1 MVTLLLQDEYLHSV
15 SGTKKD
21 ISELFSPISL
31 IIRTPW
37 VLKGANLNNKSQSN
51 LTLIESLT
59 ILGCVYF
66 FGVDCNKG
74 DISNAWSTWV
84 GLAVGAAIGA
94 VVTWW
99 VYYRQKKISEKQD
112 ELLNHIADLEERNKT
127 ILNKILSLEEKIE
140 AMLEKRK

>member
-1 MVTLLLQDEYLHSV
+1 MYICIGFLGLRRICVPQDF
-15 SGTKKD
+15 
-21 ISELFSPISL
+21 ISYFTYN
-31 IIRTPW
+31 RNTFW

-51 LTLIESLT
+51 PTLLESLT

-84 GLAVGAAIGA
+84 GLLVGAAMGA
-94 VVTWW
+94 VITWW

-127 ILNKILSLEEKIE
+127 MLNKILSLEEKIE
-140 AMLEKRK
+140 TMLEK

>member
-1 MVTLLLQDEYLHSV
+1 M
-15 SGTKKD
+15 
-21 ISELFSPISL
+21 
-31 IIRTPW
+31 PW
-37 VLKGANLNNKSQSN
+37 VLKGAILNNKTQSN
-51 LTLIESLT
+51 LLMLEGLT

-84 GLAVGAAIGA
+84 GLAVGAAVGA
-94 VVTWW
+94 VITWW

-112 ELLNHIADLEERNKT
+112 ELLNHIADLEKRNKT

>member
-1 MVTLLLQDEYLHSV
+1 MNICIGFLGLRRICVPQDF
-15 SGTKKD
+15 
-21 ISELFSPISL
+21 ISYFTYN
-31 IIRTPW
+31 RNTFW
-37 VLKGANLNNKSQSN
+37 VLKDANLNNKSQSN
-51 LTLIESLT
+51 LSLLESLT

-84 GLAVGAAIGA
+84 GLLVGAATGA
-94 VVTWW
+94 VITWW

-127 ILNKILSLEEKIE
+127 MLNKILRLEEKIE
-140 AMLEKRK
+140 AMLGKIK

>member
-1 MVTLLLQDEYLHSV
+1 MYICIGFLGLRRICVPQDF
-15 SGTKKD
+15 
-21 ISELFSPISL
+21 ISYFTYN
-31 IIRTPW
+31 RNTFW

-51 LTLIESLT
+51 PTLLESLT

-84 GLAVGAAIGA
+84 GLFVGAAMGA
-94 VVTWW
+94 VITWW

-127 ILNKILSLEEKIE
+127 MLNKILSLEEKIE
-140 AMLEKRK
+140 AMLEKIR

>member
-1 MVTLLLQDEYLHSV
+1 MPL
-15 SGTKKD
+15 
-21 ISELFSPISL
+21 
-31 IIRTPW
+31 

-51 LTLIESLT
+51 LTLLESLT

-94 VVTWW
+94 VITWW

-127 ILNKILSLEEKIE
+127 ILNKILNLEEKIE
-140 AMLEKRK
+140 SILEKRK

>member
-1 MVTLLLQDEYLHSV
+1 MNICIGFLGLRRISVPQDF
-15 SGTKKD
+15 
-21 ISELFSPISL
+21 ISYFTYN
-31 IIRTPW
+31 RNKFW

-51 LTLIESLT
+51 PTLLESLT

-84 GLAVGAAIGA
+84 GLLVGAAMGA
-94 VVTWW
+94 VITWW

-127 ILNKILSLEEKIE
+127 MLNKILSLEEKIE
-140 AMLEKRK
+140 TMLEK

>member
-1 MVTLLLQDEYLHSV
+1 MFLRTS
-15 SGTKKD
+15 
-21 ISELFSPISL
+21 FSYFTFN
-31 IIRTPW
+31 RNMPW

-51 LTLIESLT
+51 LTLLESLT

-84 GLAVGAAIGA
+84 GLVVGAAIAA

-112 ELLNHIADLEERNKT
+112 ELLKHIADLEERNKT
-127 ILNKILSLEEKIE
+127 MLNKILSLEEKIE
-140 AMLEKRK
+140 AMLEKIK

>member
-1 MVTLLLQDEYLHSV
+1 MFLRTSFSYFTLN
-15 SGTKKD
+15 
-21 ISELFSPISL
+21 
-31 IIRTPW
+31 RNMPW

-51 LTLIESLT
+51 LTLLESLT

-84 GLAVGAAIGA
+84 GLVVGAAIAA

-112 ELLNHIADLEERNKT
+112 ELLKHIADLEERNKT
-127 ILNKILSLEEKIE
+127 MLNKILSLEEKIE
-140 AMLEKRK
+140 AMLEKIK

>member
-1 MVTLLLQDEYLHSV
+1 MPL
-15 SGTKKD
+15 G
-21 ISELFSPISL
+21 
-31 IIRTPW
+31 
-37 VLKGANLNNKSQSN
+37 LKGANLNNKSKAN
-51 LTLIESLT
+51 LTLLESLT

-84 GLAVGAAIGA
+84 GLVVGAAMGA
-94 VVTWW
+94 VITWW

-112 ELLNHIADLEERNKT
+112 ELLNHIADLEECNKT

-140 AMLEKRK
+140 AMLKT

>member
-1 MVTLLLQDEYLHSV
+1 MFLRTS
-15 SGTKKD
+15 
-21 ISELFSPISL
+21 FPIFTYN
-31 IIRTPW
+31 RNTFW

-51 LTLIESLT
+51 LSLLESLT

-84 GLAVGAAIGA
+84 GLLVGAAMGA
-94 VVTWW
+94 VITWW

-127 ILNKILSLEEKIE
+127 MLNKILSLEEKIE
-140 AMLEKRK
+140 AMLEKIR